1 MRLGS
6 ITLLALVFS
15 AVVGSAQSHWAYL
28 APQRPVLPDAG
39 HSSWQQNPIDRFIF
53 QQMADVGLSPERQAQ
68 PARLLRRIYLDLI
81 GLPPSIAETDAFLA
95 NPSKAHYV
103 EIVDRLLTMP
113 GFGEKWAIG
122 WLDLARYADS
132 DGYQRDGFRNV
143 WPFRDWV
150 ITALN
155 DDMPY
160 DRFTTEQLAGD
171 LMPNATQSQRIAT
184 GFHRGPILNLEAGT
198 DAEEDR
204 IKQVVDRVNTTG
216 TVWLGVSLACAQ
228 CHDHK
233 YDPFSIEDYY
243 SLAAFFNNTP
253 QEGRR
258 IDPNGA
264 GMKYSGPDVDVPLNS
279 EEKQRREELRN
290 KPNLVKQQFIAKV
303 EELCREL
310 PEKKLVGLKKDA
322 PQALALIHQRE
333 RGRAVD
339 HDHIIIMG
347 DLTKSRAHHA
357 GSVGAVRQ
365 VEFSRGECFIRAD
378 DVQVLPDGHHH
389 VAGRG
394 AMDEHMIEVLLRNNT
409 ERRSHVTLTVCVDE
423 QDPLPRLSDARGKV
437 HRGRSLPGPP
447 LVVEHGDSTVHLR
460 RHDPRT

>member
-28 APQRPVLPDAG
+28 APQRPALPDAD
-39 HSSWQQNPIDRFIF
+39 HSAWQQNPIDRFIF
-53 QQMADVGLSPERQAQ
+53 QEMADVGLSPERQAQ

-103 EIVDRLLTMP
+103 EIVDRLLAMP

-279 EEKQRREELRN
+279 EEKQRREELR
-290 KPNLVKQQFIAKV
+290 LS
-303 EELCREL
+303 
-310 PEKKLVGLKKDA
+310 
-322 PQALALIHQRE
+322 LIH
-333 RGRAVD
+333 
-339 HDHIIIMG
+339 I
-347 DLTKSRAHHA
+347 
-357 GSVGAVRQ
+357 
-365 VEFSRGECFIRAD
+365 
-378 DVQVLPDGHHH
+378 
-389 VAGRG
+389 
-394 AMDEHMIEVLLRNNT
+394 
-409 ERRSHVTLTVCVDE
+409 
-423 QDPLPRLSDARGKV
+423 
-437 HRGRSLPGPP
+437 
-447 LVVEHGDSTVHLR
+447 
-460 RHDPRT
+460 